1 METDGRAIVLYRLQ
15 QPHPLFSINQTSG
28 IVTVN
33 GTIDRETNHS
43 FVLTI
48 IAYEEG
54 LYIGIMK

>member
-1 METDGRAIVLYRLQ
+1 METDGRATVMYHLQ
-15 QPHPLFSINQTSG
+15 NQQSLFSINQTSG

-33 GTIDRETNHS
+33 GTIDREANHS

-54 LYIGIMK
+54 